1 MARPPSAA
9 MTPIPSA
16 RGAVRSWKFYRT
28 GAGGFDSMDGPSV
41 VLVHGTREDG
51 LASSTGAPRSA
62 QIWCVASSSLQ
73 STARARTASTAGH
86 LRPQAPWALRRS
98 VPRSTPAC
106 SSPRPVRQGRPPC
119 ARLDVGPSRGPR
131 RGHCLGSLGQR
142 SRVRPAPGRPNHAAL
157 LRMAGITHPGL
168 RREGERRP
176 DDAAALLL
184 PRCSRPNPTRPSR
197 GPTWKAVG
205 RGSNG
210 KPPGPASAPRMG
222 RRRPGW
228 RQQAQLRRDEKGQET
243 TASGTSGPPLDIRPS
258 LPRTDP
264 GTVRIALGIQ
274 LPGRR

>member
-16 RGAVRSWKFYRT
+16 RGAVRSWEFYRT

-119 ARLDVGPSRGPR
+119 ARLDVGRD
-131 RGHCLGSLGQR
+131 
-142 SRVRPAPGRPNHAAL
+142 AAT
-157 LRMAGITHPGL
+157 AWEVSASAVWCGL
-168 RREGERRP
+168 RQGVP
-176 DDAAALLL
+176 TTPLCCGW
-184 PRCSRPNPTRPSR
+184 PGSPTRDSSR
-197 GPTWKAVG
+197 
-205 RGSNG
+205 
-210 KPPGPASAPRMG
+210 
-222 RRRPGW
+222 
-228 RQQAQLRRDEKGQET
+228 KG
-243 TASGTSGPPLDIRPS
+243 TATR
-258 LPRTDP
+258 
-264 GTVRIALGIQ
+264 
-274 LPGRR
+274 

>member
-16 RGAVRSWKFYRT
+16 RGAVRSWEFYRT

-119 ARLDVGPSRGPR
+119 ARLDVGPR
-131 RGHCLGSLGQR
+131 RGHRLGSLGQR

-168 RREGERRP
+168 VAKGNGDPMMPPHYCYLDVPARIQLGPAGARP
-176 DDAAALLL
+176 G
-184 PRCSRPNPTRPSR
+184 RQSGGVQTESRPGPLRLHVWADAGQGGASR
-197 GPTWKAVG
+197 LNSAATK
-205 RGSNG
+205 RG
-210 KPPGPASAPRMG
+210 KRQQPAGPAGHHS
-222 RRRPGW
+222 
-228 RQQAQLRRDEKGQET
+228 
-243 TASGTSGPPLDIRPS
+243 TSGPPCRG
-258 LPRTDP
+258 RTLARCASRSAFNFP
-264 GTVRIALGIQ
+264 GADDDS
-274 LPGRR
+274 